1 MEKIKT
7 SIDEKGRITIPQELR
22 KKLGLTPG
30 TNINFS
36 VINDVLLIK
45 KVISPDEFIEISKEI
60 NKSLE
65 KTTDSP
71 IEFEKL
77 F

>member
-1 MEKIKT
+1 MKA
-7 SIDEKGRITIPQELR
+7 SIDEKGRITIPQDLR
-22 KKLGLTPG
+22 NKLGLTPG

-36 VINDVLLIK
+36 VINKILLIK
-45 KVISPDEFIEISKEI
+45 KLISPDEFTEIS
-60 NKSLE
+60 NKIGKVLE
-65 KTTDSP
+65 ETTKSP